1 MTSRP
6 ASRGFLSG
14 RRRRL
19 YIGLF
24 IAAVAIGALAFAVWL
39 FFFVGNGRDTSRAGV
54 SVIQARLIAPDKL
67 RLNVNSCNKNAG
79 VSDLVETDV
88 DVQVKVVADYDP
100 SPLFVQECDDA
111 VEVQLAKPLGDR
123 DVVDKHTG
131 EAVRDTS
138 RYLEM
143 SVVEARLIAPNE
155 VMLNVSSCN
164 RNPNRSPGVSDL
176 VETDVDVQVRVV
188 AEFHPPLPGRADC
201 RDRRVRIQLQQ
212 PLGDRDVVDKRSGQ
226 VVRVQRDQ
234 AQNARDDVADLPDVP
249 APKIGDAPN
258 DAELEDLQFI
268 ADQEGI
274 SLQTA
279 IERYGWQDNFS
290 LAVAQIQEA
299 VSVAFVGAEIVDDSN
314 AWVAFK
320 GAPPQAAL
328 VIINEFR
335 SSHRGVSVHIRT
347 GKEGLTEEE
356 RSKVVTTVH
365 YAVYRDPEV
374 RDATTYFDRDT
385 SQIITTVVLDDAAPD
400 SAIERLKSHAETK
413 LVEATRADILN
424 SISVV
429 VIRSERDVL
438 GGTEGNR

>member
-1 MTSRP
+1 MTNHP
-6 ASRGFLSG
+6 GLRGFLSG

-24 IAAVAIGALAFAVWL
+24 IAAVAIGAVAFAVWL

-131 EAVRDTS
+131 EVVRDAS

-188 AEFHPPLPGRADC
+188 AEFHPPLQGRVDC
-201 RDRRVRIQLQQ
+201 RDRWVRIQLQQ
-212 PLGDRDVVDKRSGQ
+212 PLGDRDVIDKRSGE
-226 VVRVQRDQ
+226 VVRVHRDQ
-234 AQNARDDVADLPDVP
+234 AQKARDDVADLPDVP
-249 APKIGDAPN
+249 APKIGDAPSE
-258 DAELEDLQFI
+258 AELDDLQFI
-268 ADQEGI
+268 ADQESI

-279 IERYGWQDNFS
+279 IERYGWRDNFS
-290 LAVAQIQEA
+290 LAVKQIQEA

-314 AWVAFK
+314 AWIAFK
-320 GAPPQAAL
+320 GAPPVAAL
-328 VIINEFR
+328 EIINTFK
-335 SSHRGVSVHIRT
+335 SSHSGVSVQIRT
-347 GKEGLTEEE
+347 GKGWAEEE
-356 RSKVVTTVH
+356 LNKAIPAVH

-385 SQIITTVVLDDAAPD
+385 SQIRTTVVLDAAASD
-400 SAIERLKSHAETK
+400 SAIERLKAFAETK
-413 LVEATRADILN
+413 LIEATRADILN

-429 VIRSERDVL
+429 VVRSERDVL

>member
-1 MTSRP
+1 MTNRSGSGMR
-6 ASRGFLSG
+6 RFLSSWLG
-14 RRRRL
+14 R
-19 YIGLF
+19 LF

-131 EAVRDTS
+131 E
-138 RYLEM
+138 
-143 SVVEARLIAPNE
+143 
-155 VMLNVSSCN
+155 
-164 RNPNRSPGVSDL
+164 
-176 VETDVDVQVRVV
+176 
-188 AEFHPPLPGRADC
+188 
-201 RDRRVRIQLQQ
+201 
-212 PLGDRDVVDKRSGQ
+212 
-226 VVRVQRDQ
+226 VVRVQRNR
-234 AQNARDDVADLPDVP
+234 AQKARDDVADLPDVAP
-249 APKIGDAPN
+249 PKIGDAPN

-314 AWVAFK
+314 AWIAFK
-320 GAPPQAAL
+320 GNAPQAAL

-365 YAVYRDPEV
+365 HAVYRDPEV

-385 SQIITTVVLDDAAPD
+385 SQIRTTVVLDAAASD
-400 SAIERLKSHAETK
+400 SAIERLKAFAETK
-413 LVEATRADILN
+413 LIEVTRADILN

-429 VIRSERDVL
+429 VVRSELDGL
-438 GGTEGNR
+438 GCTEPGGR